1 MKQILWPE
9 SGKSFSREFDLYVH
23 RMWAHSA
30 WVKVIMVAV
39 IAISV
44 ISGIG
49 WLFFGWVIAR
59 LTALESVKEVK
70 STSWPGVEA
79 TIKSSGV
86 VFTDGRKGYPD
97 YDSADW
103 YQAWSRY
110 EYAVGGAS
118 YKSSEDVGG
127 SFSEV
132 LLPLRT

>member
-1 MKQILWPE
+1 
-9 SGKSFSREFDLYVH
+9 
-23 RMWAHSA
+23 
-30 WVKVIMVAV
+30 MVAV

-86 VFTDGRKGYPD
+86 VFTDGRKGYP
-97 YDSADW
+97 
-103 YQAWSRY
+103 
-110 EYAVGGAS
+110 
-118 YKSSEDVGG
+118 
-127 SFSEV
+127 
-132 LLPLRT
+132 